1 MTDYIFSKHA
11 TDMMEE
17 RNISEVWVRRALNE
31 SDDTFTSNDGNLH
44 FIKAIAEREYR
55 VLHVVVN
62 PAVSPK
68 RIVTL
73 FFDRRLRS
81 KK

>member
-1 MTDYIFSKHA
+1 MTDYTFSTHA
-11 TDMMEE
+11 VDMMEE
-17 RNISEVWVRRALNE
+17 RNILENWVRRALNE
-31 SDDTFTSNDGNLH
+31 SDNTFTGDDGNLH
-44 FIKAIAEREYR
+44 FTKAIAEREDR

-81 KK
+81 IA